1 MNLSA
6 LQLLSQ
12 QNYKSLKFLGV
23 KAGEPGGKI
32 SERVTRELQF
42 DLPWFA

>member
-12 QNYKSLKFLGV
+12 QNYKSLKLLGMKV
-23 KAGEPGGKI
+23 GEPGGKM
-32 SERVTRELQF
+32 SEGVTREQQVE
-42 DLPWFA
+42 LPC

>member
-12 QNYKSLKFLGV
+12 QSYKSLKFLGMKV
-23 KAGEPGGKI
+23 GEPEEKM
-32 SERVTRELQF
+32 SEGVTKE
-42 DLPWFA
+42 